1 MTPIKDIMVQSLNC
15 VASAVEVSH
24 RLVPLETSLCSNY
37 LMKREKSPYHEIR
50 SFFHAVERFPQSPR
64 DELSVLEADEAEKT
78 SHPPGRGNG
87 TSFVLYRGLYA
98 GAEASPQ

>member
-1 MTPIKDIMVQSLNC
+1 MN
-15 VASAVEVSH
+15 
-24 RLVPLETSLCSNY
+24 
-37 LMKREKSPYHEIR
+37 REKAPYHEIR
-50 SFFHAVERFPQSPR
+50 SFSHALQRFPQFPR
-64 DELSVLEADEAEKT
+64 NELSVLEADEVEKT